1 MIHVHNTG
9 ATNWNGS
16 GWYGN
21 AVDQSVVNSM
31 VQSGL
36 QELTGKSSW
45 SDIWYELFKR
55 VNASGYQAGQG
66 IAIKVNFNNSS
77 EGCGDSDNEIDALPQ
92 PVKALIAGLIAAG
105 VQQGDIWIYDATKG
119 GRYIPDRFRTPILDS
134 YPNVQFYGKGEC
146 ANVTQ
151 STFNHVDSSLC
162 VTFDDPDNNL
172 TDRWLPDLLYR
183 ATYLIN
189 MPILKKHGIS
199 PATLGF
205 KNHFGSLD
213 NIIRGG
219 NDNLHYYI
227 STSDGLYDPY
237 YSPLVDIYKNP
248 NIKDK
253 TVLIVGDGL
262 YGASGATQPA
272 AQSWSTFDGDA
283 PNSLFFSTDPVAID
297 CVMVD
302 FIRREWT
309 WGMEGAHDY
318 LFCAEEAGLGV
329 CEGTRSDPG
338 GDPWLEPYGS
348 GYSKITYRRI

>member
-1 MIHVHNTG
+1 VHNSS

-21 AVDQSVVNSM
+21 AVNQTIVDNMTQ
-31 VQSGL
+31 QGL

-45 SDIWYELFKR
+45 GDIWYELFKR
-55 VNASGYQAGQG
+55 VNSSGYQPGQK
-66 IAIKVNFNNSS
+66 IAIKVNFNNSHGNCS
-77 EGCGDSDNEIDALPQ
+77 DSDNEIDALPH
-92 PVKALIAGLIAAG
+92 PVKALIAGLVAAG
-105 VQQGDIWIYDATKG
+105 VNQNDIWIYDATVD
-119 GRYIPDRFRTPILDS
+119 GRTIPDRFRNPILS
-134 YPNVQFYGKGEC
+134 TYPTVAFYGKNNCSGV
-146 ANVTQ
+146 NPV
-151 STFNHVDSSLC
+151 SHGSYSSLT
-162 VTFDDPDNNL
+162 VRFSEPHGYLSDRLL
-172 TDRWLPDLLYR
+172 TDVLYS

-199 PATLGF
+199 PVTLGF

-227 STSDGLYDPY
+227 STSEGLYDPN
-237 YSPLVDIYKNP
+237 YSPLVDIYRNS
-248 NIKDK
+248 NIIGK

-262 YGASGATQPA
+262 YGAPGATQNA
-272 AQSWSTFDGDA
+272 AVSWSTFGGDA
-283 PNSLFFSTDPVAID
+283 ANSLFFAANPVAID
-297 CVMVD
+297 CIMVD

-309 WGMEGAHDY
+309 WGMDGAHDY

-329 CEGTRSDPG
+329 CEGTRSNPG
-338 GDPWLEPYGS
+338 GDPWQTPYGS